1 MQKIFFPYCG
11 ETMGGSHFSSLLLIK
26 KLKKDFKIIIGIHKS
41 GIFYNYCKN
50 KKINFKFLNIDFFSN
65 SRSTILNVFFFSI
78 NLYFY
83 INFLKKKKIDIIH
96 INEYRML
103 NTWALPAYLAGIK
116 KIILHQRNPLPI
128 SRVVTINLSFI
139 THIVSIS
146 KFVQFSLSK
155 RDQKKS
161 KIIINP
167 IEKIKNFKVK
177 STNAIGFVANDSKRK
192 RSDIFFSFAERL
204 VKNKKDFNF
213 IVIGNFTEKKIKFI
227 YKKYP
232 ILKNKLKFTGFLE
245 NPYKIMKTLKFIIC
259 PSENEGFGRVH
270 LEAAYLNV
278 PCILNYS
285 GAYKEFKRFNLSLFV
300 KKNNVSNYLNIY
312 KKILNLKLKK
322 KLIKNGIEYNKD
334 NTLPHIH
341 AKKIFDIYKE

>member
-1 MQKIFFPYCG
+1 
-11 ETMGGSHFSSLLLIK
+11 MGGSHFSSLILIEQ
-26 KLKKDFKIIIGIHKS
+26 LKKDFKIIIGIHKS
-41 GIFYNYCKN
+41 GLFYNYCK
-50 KKINFKFLNIDFFSN
+50 KRKINFKFLKINFFSN
-65 SRSTILNVFFFSI
+65 SRSTILNAVYFLI
-78 NLYFY
+78 NLYSY

-96 INEYRML
+96 INDYRML

-116 KIILHQRNPLPI
+116 KIILHQRGKVPI

-139 THIVSIS
+139 THIISIS
-146 KFVQFSLSK
+146 KFVKFSLSK

-167 IEKIKNFKVK
+167 IKKIKNLKIK
-177 STNAIGFVANDSKRK
+177 ITNNIGFVGNDFKHK

-204 VKNKKDFNF
+204 VKNKTEFNF
-213 IVIGNFTEKKIKFI
+213 IVIGNFSEKKIKFI
-227 YKKYP
+227 YKNYP

-245 NPYKIMKTLKFIIC
+245 NPHKIMKTLKFIIC
-259 PSENEGFGRVH
+259 PSENEGFGRVP

-285 GAYKEFKRFNLSLFV
+285 GAYKEFKRFNLCLFV

-322 KLIKNGIEYNKD
+322 KLIKNGNEYNIK
-334 NTLPHIH
+334 NTLPRIH
-341 AKKIFDIYKE
+341 AIKIINIYNL